1 MTDPNP
7 MWRVE
12 VIVPR
17 DAGPLIAD
25 ALEPLC
31 AVVSWFADEAHARVH
46 GHCLT
51 CPDDAALDT
60 TLIAAAGVLG
70 IAVPEPHVALV
81 SPRDWI
87 AETVRQ
93 FPPITIGRYFIH
105 SAHFADQVPDGHVGL
120 QVGAGS
126 AFGSGDHGSTAGCLD
141 VLDRLARWRRVRRAL
156 DMGCGSGI
164 LALAVARTWRAP
176 VVACD
181 IDPEAVRVT
190 ADNARRNHV
199 ASLIRAAVSDGYGS
213 TVVRRGAPYDLVLSN
228 ILARPLVRMAPR
240 LARVLAPGGVAV
252 LAGFLARDSAR
263 VEVAHRR
270 VGLRLVARRVIDD
283 WCTVVMRR

>member
-1 MTDPNP
+1 MTADP
-7 MWRVE
+7 MWRIE
-12 VIVPR
+12 IIVPR
-17 DAGPLIAD
+17 AAVPLIAE

-31 AVVSWFADEAHARVH
+31 AVVSWFDDEVDARVH

-51 CPDDAALDT
+51 CPDAAALDSI
-60 TLIAAAGVLG
+60 LVAAAGVLG

-81 SPRDWI
+81 WPRDWI

-105 SAHFADQVPDGHVGL
+105 SAHFADQVPAGRVGL

-126 AFGSGDHGSTAGCLD
+126 AFGSGEHGSTAGCLLA
-141 VLDRLARWRRVRRAL
+141 LDRLVRRRRIRRAL

-164 LALAVARTWRAP
+164 LALAVARTWRAS

-181 IDPEAVRVT
+181 IDGDAVRVT
-190 ADNARRNHV
+190 EHNARRNHV
-199 ASLIRAAVSDGYGS
+199 ASMIRTTTFDGYGS
-213 TVVRRGAPYDLVLSN
+213 SVVRGGAPYDLIVSN
-228 ILARPLVRMAPR
+228 ILARPLARMAPD
-240 LARVLAPGGVAV
+240 LARVLVPGGVAV
-252 LAGFLARDSAR
+252 LAGFLVRDSAR

-270 VGLRLVARRVIDD
+270 VGLRLEARRIIDD